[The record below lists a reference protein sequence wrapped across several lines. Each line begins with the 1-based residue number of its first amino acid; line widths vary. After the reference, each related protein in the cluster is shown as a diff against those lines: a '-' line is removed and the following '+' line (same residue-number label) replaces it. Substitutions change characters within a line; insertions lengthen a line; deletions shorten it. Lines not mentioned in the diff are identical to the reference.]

1 MIEETFAIDTNE
13 LAMKCIS
20 QVLED
25 SIDPKEK
32 ADFYTNEIERIFGDI
47 VNKDV
52 TQASLR
58 LANDQLNSVGS
69 YNYETGRLE
78 SK

>member
-1 MIEETFAIDTNE
+1 MILQYDEHIEKYEKASEVIEETFAIDTNE

-32 ADFYTNEIERIFGDI
+32 ANFYTNEIERIFGDI

-58 LANDQLNSVGS
+58 LAND
-69 YNYETGRLE
+69 
-78 SK
+78 